1 MSSIVTL
8 IIRNLPLSTG
18 SMANAS
24 DAEKGE
30 ASPRVPKQSKIKAKK
45 SCPLKKILVGIFL
58 LICLFV
64 AMFGMGVLGAHFA
77 AHNDS
82 SNEVLDGA
90 SHEPVLAIQVASAHD
105 ERFIARRDQ
114 TADASYPISTKTAL
128 STIYEVR
135 HTPTLE
141 IETVFETVTGT
152 TYVTVP
158 DEVPVSVSTT
168 TFEETTE
175 YCEDHVVTMTKTVT
189 FVVTP
194 DKIPAAT
201 SAALPGTPVVV
212 TEEPQTVTETE
223 IDTSITSGLPD
234 AIITGNPETVTE
246 ADVDTSVTSGL
257 PDAVVTGN
265 PETVTKSEID
275 TSATSNLPDVTVTGN
290 PETVTATKVDT
301 SVTSGLPDAVVTGN
315 PETVTRSET
324 DTSVTDSVFTT
335 ITVSNLTPTIVP
347 PELPPKSTVTSCT
360 TFVLTLPYS
369 KPTNI
374 VGVPP
379 ESTVTA
385 TIYETEGDAS
395 TSTTTVFVP
404 PSPYPPQPPYPTA
417 NDTTLPDSTSNNP
430 IVPHMPTPTPVIIS
444 GGTKKPEPRGW
455 GGTSGTTNLSCTV
468 MLVAV
473 IMFLL

>member
-1 MSSIVTL
+1 
-8 IIRNLPLSTG
+8 
-18 SMANAS
+18 
-24 DAEKGE
+24 
-30 ASPRVPKQSKIKAKK
+30 
-45 SCPLKKILVGIFL
+45 
-58 LICLFV
+58 
-64 AMFGMGVLGAHFA
+64 MFGMGVLGAHFA
-77 AHNDS
+77 AHQDS
-82 SNEVLDGA
+82 SNGA
-90 SHEPVLAIQVASAHD
+90 LGEASNEPILAIQAASAHY
-105 ERFIARRDQ
+105 ERFMARRDQ

-158 DEVPVSVSTT
+158 DEVPVSVSTA
-168 TFEETTE
+168 TFEETT
-175 YCEDHVVTMTKTVT
+175 DH
-189 FVVTP
+189 
-194 DKIPAAT
+194 AAT
-201 SAALPGTPVVV
+201 SAALPETPVVV

-223 IDTSITSGLPD
+223 IDTSVTSGLPD

-246 ADVDTSVTSGL
+246 TDVDTSVTSGL

-324 DTSVTDSVFTT
+324 DTSITDSVFTT

-347 PELPPKSTVTSCT
+347 LSYPQKHCHII
-360 TFVLTLPYS
+360 FR
-369 KPTNI
+369 
-374 VGVPP
+374 
-379 ESTVTA
+379 
-385 TIYETEGDAS
+385 
-395 TSTTTVFVP
+395 P

-417 NDTTLPDSTSNNP
+417 NDTTLPDSTGNNP
-430 IVPHMPTPTPVIIS
+430 IVPHMPTPTPVIVS

>member
-1 MSSIVTL
+1 MSSIGMLLIFLNFCLPLFISLSTSFRRHVLSELHSCDHLPDANLTLTVIIVTL
-8 IIRNLPLSTG
+8 IIRHLPLTTG
-18 SMANAS
+18 SSTSPSSSFCRPLPLTVSLVANAS

-30 ASPRVPKQSKIKAKK
+30 ATPRVPKQSKSKAKK
-45 SCPLKKILVGIFL
+45 SCPLKKIFVGIFL

-77 AHNDS
+77 AHQDS
-82 SNEVLDGA
+82 SNEALDGA
-90 SHEPVLAIQVASAHD
+90 SHETVLAIQVASAHD

-152 TYVTVP
+152 T
-158 DEVPVSVSTT
+158 
-168 TFEETTE
+168 
-175 YCEDHVVTMTKTVT
+175 
-189 FVVTP
+189 
-194 DKIPAAT
+194 
-201 SAALPGTPVVV
+201 
-212 TEEPQTVTETE
+212 
-223 IDTSITSGLPD
+223 
-234 AIITGNPETVTE
+234 
-246 ADVDTSVTSGL
+246 
-257 PDAVVTGN
+257 
-265 PETVTKSEID
+265 
-275 TSATSNLPDVTVTGN
+275 
-290 PETVTATKVDT
+290 
-301 SVTSGLPDAVVTGN
+301 
-315 PETVTRSET
+315 
-324 DTSVTDSVFTT
+324 VFTT

-404 PSPYPPQPPYPTA
+404 PPPYPPQPPYPTA
-417 NDTTLPDSTSNNP
+417 NDTTLPDSTGNNP